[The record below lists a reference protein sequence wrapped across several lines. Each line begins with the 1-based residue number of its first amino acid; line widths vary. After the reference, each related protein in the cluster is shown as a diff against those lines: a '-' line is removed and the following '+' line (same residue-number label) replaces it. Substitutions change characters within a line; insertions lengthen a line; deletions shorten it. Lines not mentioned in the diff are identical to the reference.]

1 MTERSSNTPLAAA
14 AIAPGFL
21 RRLRP
26 LSAQTTG
33 TVETTPSERGFQNL
47 GGRKLPSVFTAGGDG
62 YGGGYDKET
71 LSGSSFYRDSQ
82 GNYYGGAG
90 SPTAPGVAGPSAS
103 PAGRGF
109 SAGTD
114 ARDKEVAVMRP
125 SPARTPVTSPGGFE
139 GLPSPPRGPPTP
151 RETTPPAT
159 GSNPRDLL
167 GRNRPS
173 FTGSRGSKFTEE
185 TI

>member
-1 MTERSSNTPLAAA
+1 MAAA
-14 AIAPGFL
+14 ALAPGFL

-26 LSAQTTG
+26 LSSQTTR

-47 GGRKLPSVFTAGGDG
+47 GGRKLPSVFTSGGDG

-71 LSGSSFYRDSQ
+71 LSASSFYRDSQ
-82 GNYYGGAG
+82 GNFYGGAG
-90 SPTAPGVAGPSAS
+90 SPTGPGFAGPSTGPS
-103 PAGRGF
+103 GLGT

-114 ARDKEVAVMRP
+114 ARNKEVAVMRP
-125 SPARTPVTSPGGFE
+125 SPARTPVTSPGGF
-139 GLPSPPRGPPTP
+139 GVLPSPPRGPSTP
-151 RETTPPAT
+151 RVATPPAI
-159 GSNPRDLL
+159 GSNPRDYF
-167 GRNRPS
+167 GRSRPS